1 MIPFAFA
8 TGNCGCPLALLRTDS
23 FALPRACPSG
33 TALRSVCTFPRC
45 LVLRSFSQAFPRLF
59 PLGRSLRRYR
69 RYPVPQSL
77 PALPEAR
84 SRSGA
89 CLPWVLRQLFAACSP
104 DPPAL
109 CLRFHRVA
117 PRSAIAHASQA
128 PLASSAAWGKFP
140 CPLNSALSFPSL
152 VPSLGNIPASLCC
165 RFTFFRHRRG
175 EPVHPDNR
183 TTSTSILI
191 SPAFLPVSSLVS
203 PKSSPRPI
211 STAKL
216 HMLPCFHRRPIYP
229 VVSRGPYF
237 LLGMGTLFLR
247 GASRLD
253 AFSVYPVRT
262 SLPCY
267 AVGTTT
273 VAPVVRPL
281 RSSRTRSSSS
291 HDSYAHDG

>member
-152 VPSLGNIPASLCC
+152 VPSLGN
-165 RFTFFRHRRG
+165 
-175 EPVHPDNR
+175 
-183 TTSTSILI
+183 
-191 SPAFLPVSSLVS
+191 FLPHCAAGSPSSATGGVNLCTLTTAQLRRVSLSLRLSCQS
-203 PKSSPRPI
+203 PHWSLLNQALGLLVPPSCTCYHA
-211 STAKL
+211 STDGL
-216 HMLPCFHRRPIYP
+216 
-229 VVSRGPYF
+229 S
-237 LLGMGTLFLR
+237 
-247 GASRLD
+247 
-253 AFSVYPVRT
+253 
-262 SLPCY
+262 
-267 AVGTTT
+267 
-273 VAPVVRPL
+273 
-281 RSSRTRSSSS
+281 TRSSPGGLTSF
-291 HDSYAHDG
+291 

>member
-1 MIPFAFA
+1 MG
-8 TGNCGCPLALLRTDS
+8 TGGDLL
-23 FALPRACPSG
+23 FRAV
-33 TALRSVCTFPRC
+33 TR
-45 LVLRSFSQAFPRLF
+45 Q
-59 PLGRSLRRYR
+59 
-69 RYPVPQSL
+69 VP
-77 PALPEAR
+77 
-84 SRSGA
+84 
-89 CLPWVLRQLFAACSP
+89 
-104 DPPAL
+104 
-109 CLRFHRVA
+109 
-117 PRSAIAHASQA
+117 
-128 PLASSAAWGKFP
+128 
-140 CPLNSALSFPSL
+140 SALKGLTSVFGMDTGDPL
-152 VPSLGNIPASLCC
+152 RLC
-165 RFTFFRHRRG
+165 HRKLFQGCAPGSYPPLCSGG

-237 LLGMGTLFLR
+237 LLGMGTFVLR

-291 HDSYAHDG
+291 HDSFAHDG

>member
-1 MIPFAFA
+1 MAVLWRCCGLTPSLCLGPVPQERRSGLCVHSLAAWSFGLSRRRSLGSFPWAVPCAGTGATLSLRASRLSRRRVPGPALAFPGSSVSCSLRARPIHLRSAFA
-8 TGNCGCPLALLRTDS
+8 SIGLPLGPLSLTPHRLRLRPVLHGVS
-23 FALPRACPSG
+23 SLAPSI
-33 TALRSVCTFPRC
+33 RHCRF
-45 LVLRSFSQAFPRLF
+45 LRSFPRLETF
-59 PLGRSLRRYR
+59 
-69 RYPVPQSL
+69 L
-77 PALPEAR
+77 PP
-84 SRSGA
+84 
-89 CLPWVLRQLFAACSP
+89 CAAGSP
-104 DPPAL
+104 
-109 CLRFHRVA
+109 
-117 PRSAIAHASQA
+117 
-128 PLASSAAWGKFP
+128 SSATGGDE
-140 CPLNSALSFPSL
+140 PS
-152 VPSLGNIPASLCC
+152 
-165 RFTFFRHRRG
+165 
-175 EPVHPDNR
+175 HPDNR

-237 LLGMGTLFLR
+237 LLGMGTFVLR

-267 AVGTTT
+267 ALGRTT

-291 HDSYAHDG
+291 HDSFAHDG